1 MDANQNTESSHIK
14 LDISLATPEERI
26 AKVNEIIA
34 ATPAEKLTPKY
45 LTILADYIMFLDDK
59 QKRKELDFITDNKLV
74 TINKRETSYEGLAG
88 KLENGED
95 GIYNMMTNDKTI
107 IFSPKTKITK
117 EEYETIPGLK
127 ELLKAITDAEAEF
140 KVATGKRKFFLK
152 QQIIQMRQ
160 DQYVIRNAYKKP
172 IYSRNIV
179 KSMSKLDLSEHVTI
193 DAEGAV
199 HSDGTINF
207 FEPAHIVSLL
217 CNYSELK
224 METWDK
230 FDSDM
235 KWALID
241 LENLIDR
248 TLKDEYPLYYDLLI
262 YKIDGK
268 QNAEIQQL
276 LYEKH
281 GIKHT
286 EEYISALW
294 RNKIPKLICKQAEIE
309 YLEWYYTNVECGKWK
324 KCTRCGQIK
333 LAHNYFFS
341 KNRTS
346 KDGYY
351 SICKCCRNK
360 KTKEK
365 KKG

>member
-1 MDANQNTESSHIK
+1 MNTKTNSESTHIK
-14 LDISLATPEERI
+14 LDVSLATPAERI

-34 ATPAEKLTPKY
+34 ATPAEKLTPRY

-107 IFSPKTKITK
+107 IFAPKDKITK
-117 EEYETIPGLK
+117 EEYDTIPGLK
-127 ELLKAITDAEAEF
+127 ELQNAIAAAQKEF
-140 KVATGKRKFFLK
+140 KTAVGKRKYYLK
-152 QQIIQMRQ
+152 RQIIEMCQ
-160 DQYVIRNAYKKP
+160 DQYVIRSAYKKP
-172 IYSRNIV
+172 IYSRNIA
-179 KSMSKLDLSEHVTI
+179 KSMAKLDLSEHITI
-193 DAEGAV
+193 NADGTV
-199 HSDGTINF
+199 SSDGTINF
-207 FEPAHIVSLL
+207 FEPAHVVAIL
-217 CNYSELK
+217 CNYSNLK

-230 FDSDM
+230 FDADM

-241 LENLIDR
+241 FENLVDKA
-248 TLKDEYPLYYDLLI
+248 LKDEYPLYYDLLL

-268 QNAEIQQL
+268 QNAEIQKL
-276 LYEKH
+276 LFEKY

-309 YLEWYYTNVECGKWK
+309 YLEWYYTNVERGKWK
-324 KCTRCGQIK
+324 KCSRCGQIK

-341 KNRTS
+341 KNKTS

-351 SICKCCRNK
+351 SICKDCRNK
-360 KTKEK
+360 KTDK